1 MLGYE
6 SGVIQKFN
14 LQSGNDRGYFKA
26 KDIKLQHSKEVTGL
40 AVDQLNHY
48 LISCSMDGSIKIWEF
63 YRQNFIKSIEQDHPV
78 ENLCYNHFND
88 LMAISKTDLSV
99 SILNAKNGLAKVR
112 TFKEVSQNRITDM
125 CFSKPD
131 CKWLVIASLDKSIK
145 VFDILTSTL
154 IDWV

>member
-63 YRQNFIKSIEQDHPV
+63 Y
-78 ENLCYNHFND
+78 
-88 LMAISKTDLSV
+88 
-99 SILNAKNGLAKVR
+99 
-112 TFKEVSQNRITDM
+112 
-125 CFSKPD
+125 
-131 CKWLVIASLDKSIK
+131 
-145 VFDILTSTL
+145 
-154 IDWV
+154 